1 MKRAA
6 VGRGALGR
14 AGTHETQSAQS
25 LSVHRAQF
33 ALHGQNPASEPVP
46 AILGLRRARDSVCS
60 GSFELEYF
68 FMDLSKIK
76 TGENP
81 PYDVNVVIE
90 IPLGG
95 NPVKYELDKVS
106 GAMYV
111 DRFLY
116 TAMFYPGNYG
126 FIPHTLAAD
135 GDPMDVIVLGPT
147 AVVPGAVVR
156 SRPVG
161 ALIMEDEAGGDEKII
176 AVPVDKLHP
185 YFTNVG
191 SYRDLP
197 DVLREQVAH
206 FFAHYKDLEKGK
218 WVKVT
223 RWAEP
228 EEACELIR
236 QSIAN
241 YGKE

>member
-1 MKRAA
+1 
-6 VGRGALGR
+6 
-14 AGTHETQSAQS
+14 
-25 LSVHRAQF
+25 
-33 ALHGQNPASEPVP
+33 
-46 AILGLRRARDSVCS
+46 
-60 GSFELEYF
+60 
-68 FMDLSKIK
+68 
-76 TGENP
+76 
-81 PYDVNVVIE
+81 
-90 IPLGG
+90 
-95 NPVKYELDKVS
+95 
-106 GAMYV
+106 MYV

-161 ALIMEDEAGGDEKII
+161 ALLMEDEAGGDEKII

-185 YFTNVG
+185 YYANVG

-197 DVLREQVAH
+197 EVLREQVAH

-218 WVKVT
+218 WVKVS
-223 RWAEP
+223 RWADP

-241 YGKE
+241 FVKD

>member
-1 MKRAA
+1 
-6 VGRGALGR
+6 
-14 AGTHETQSAQS
+14 
-25 LSVHRAQF
+25 
-33 ALHGQNPASEPVP
+33 
-46 AILGLRRARDSVCS
+46 
-60 GSFELEYF
+60 
-68 FMDLSKIK
+68 MDISKIK
-76 TGENP
+76 IGENP
-81 PYDVNVVIE
+81 PYDVNVLIE

-95 NPVKYELDKVS
+95 TPVKYELDKAS

-126 FIPHTLAAD
+126 FIPHTLSED
-135 GDPMDVIVLGPT
+135 GDPVDAIVLGPT
-147 AVVPGAVVR
+147 AVIPGAVVR

-161 ALIMEDEAGGDEKII
+161 ALIMEDEAGGDEKIL

-185 YFTNVG
+185 YFSNVS

-197 DVLREQVAH
+197 EVLRDQVAH
-206 FFAHYKDLEKGK
+206 FFRHYKDLEKGK

-236 QSIAN
+236 RAIAN
-241 YGKE
+241 HAKA